1 MILHSRFGE
10 QTMGRSWYDFIKGAV
25 LSAPLRKLDFVEV
38 EFHLR
43 EAFENFYGIHDHTNE
58 SKYSLSVVEE
68 HKNGSLGAIDSG
80 LKNRTKNF
88 LFTGIKDLTGLNLME
103 WINLPRNVQL
113 DITEACCQYK
123 QTEYADRKK
132 VTDEFEKI
140 EKDLRK

>member
-10 QTMGRSWYDFIKGAV
+10 QSEGRSWYEFIRGAV
-25 LSAPLRKLDFVEV
+25 ISAPLRKLDFVEV

-43 EAFENFYGIHDHTNE
+43 EAFENFYGIHDHIKDD
-58 SKYSLSVVEE
+58 KYSLSVVEE
-68 HKNGSLGAIDSG
+68 HKNGSLSAIDSG

-132 VTDEFEKI
+132 MTDEFEKI